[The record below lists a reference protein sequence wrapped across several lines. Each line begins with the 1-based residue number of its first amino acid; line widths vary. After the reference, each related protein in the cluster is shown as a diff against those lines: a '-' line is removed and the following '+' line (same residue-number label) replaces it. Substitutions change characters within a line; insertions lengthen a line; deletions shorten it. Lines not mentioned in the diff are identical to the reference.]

1 MSMLPDGAETQL
13 DDWTIFFLNQTSF
26 NTISPVLALD
36 TPEVT
41 PISLPGEDNGRLNAH
56 RPELLCVLNLVR
68 TKHDKS
74 LDRFLL
80 FSIHAT
86 KFLSFLFFFRGARV
100 LALAICTRHSF
111 IQIFKVCALNT
122 LFRFKLDLTSIE
134 SLSFSWLLMITLLI
148 HLKIV

>member
-41 PISLPGEDNGRLNAH
+41 PVPLPGEDNGHLTTH

-74 LDRFLL
+74 LNRFFIISLYLSPKILTFL
-80 FSIHAT
+80 FYQRSSGSCTCYLHP
-86 KFLSFLFFFRGARV
+86 SFLHPDFQGLR
-100 LALAICTRHSF
+100 S
-111 IQIFKVCALNT
+111 NT
-122 LFRFKLDLTSIE
+122 LSKF
-134 SLSFSWLLMITLLI
+134 
-148 HLKIV
+148 

>member
-1 MSMLPDGAETQL
+1 MKGKKKTIFFMSLTCSQHNTFSVLAMSMLPDGAETQL
-13 DDWTIFFLNQTSF
+13 DDWTIFFLNQTPF

-41 PISLPGEDNGRLNAH
+41 SIPLPGENNDRLSAH

-80 FSIHAT
+80 SLCIQATEFLTFS
-86 KFLSFLFFFRGARV
+86 FRGAQV

-111 IQIFKVCALNT
+111 IQIFKVCALIPCPN
-122 LFRFKLDLTSIE
+122 
-134 SLSFSWLLMITLLI
+134 LS
-148 HLKIV
+148 